1 MIVTKI
7 YCFLIIRVLRTCSYS
22 RLTRSSFVSRTWS
35 RSSRSWSWSWSGKT
49 WRTNPLWPTWT
60 SERRATWSRN
70 LPLNFLTRRLFQ
82 TLVVQWLIF
91 FLIGGALK
99 VFSII
104 FSICELFFTVPELSI
119 KRDVVKYLRLEGP
132 TVKLI
137 HPAFQDVELFTAGS
151 NCNLPL

>member
-1 MIVTKI
+1 MIVVKI
-7 YCFLIIRVLRTCSYS
+7 YCFLIIRVPRTCSYS
-22 RLTRSSFVSRTWS
+22 RLTRSSFASRTWS

-49 WRTNPLWPTWT
+49 WRTNHLWPTWS

-91 FLIGGALK
+91 FLNRRRFKSLQYY
-99 VFSII
+99 F
-104 FSICELFFTVPELSI
+104 FYLWTFFTVPELSI

-137 HPAFQDVELFTAGS
+137 HPGFQDVELCTTGS